1 METLG
6 LLIVFRRFLKLG
18 DDNKG
23 VDGTVLSI
31 SLFWKIYIKKK
42 SVIMLPNSMIST
54 LKIYVYVIWK
64 DCHPHVDSCSLLRMG
79 VGVIFIFFFVLI
91 CILHCNN
98 KCALLVSLEEV
109 T

>member
-6 LLIVFRRFLKLG
+6 LFIVFRGFLKLG
-18 DDNKG
+18 DGSKG
-23 VDGTVLSI
+23 VHDTVLSI

-54 LKIYVYVIWK
+54 LKIYVCVIWK
-64 DCHPHVDSCSLLRMG
+64 DYHPRADNCSLLRMG
-79 VGVIFIFFFVLI
+79 VGVTFIFFFALI
-91 CILHCNN
+91 CILHCNS
-98 KCALLVSLEEV
+98 KCALPVSLEEV